1 MLMSEMMSS
10 MPGQGKTET
19 SNRVQSAK
27 SRLGSTTAAT
37 ILPAKNAA
45 TNGVGFASENTEAVV
60 AIMVVSLIVQEAS
73 LDLQIL
79 VSPYSS

>member
-1 MLMSEMMSS
+1 MSEMMSS
-10 MPGQGKTET
+10 MPGQGKIET
-19 SNRVQSAK
+19 LNRVLSAK

-37 ILPAKNAA
+37 TLPAKNAA
-45 TNGVGFASENTEAVV
+45 TNGVGFVLANTEAVV
-60 AIMVVSLIVQEAS
+60 AITVVSLIVQEAS